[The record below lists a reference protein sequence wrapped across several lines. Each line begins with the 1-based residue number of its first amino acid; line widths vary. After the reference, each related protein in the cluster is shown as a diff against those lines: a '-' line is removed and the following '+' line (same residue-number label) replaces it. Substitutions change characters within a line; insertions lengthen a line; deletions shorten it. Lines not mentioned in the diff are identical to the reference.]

1 MQKILLTV
9 GFLLMGFLAFGQE
22 QEDDDGTEPRQSGSF
37 FDKTFVGGNFALQFG
52 NITFIDVS
60 PIVGYRITDR
70 FSAGP
75 GITYRYLKFRNFE
88 GSSTY
93 GGSVFA
99 RHIIGSQFFAQT
111 QYESLNTEYLTEI
124 NQELQLIRGWVPG
137 FFLGGGIFQ
146 PLGKRGAVTIAAMY
160 NLMYDNV
167 RSPYGSPW
175 VFNVGF
181 NL

>member
-1 MQKILLTV
+1 MKKILMTV
-9 GFLLMGFLAFGQE
+9 SLCLLSFLAFAQQGQGE
-22 QEDDDGTEPRQSGSF
+22 ETEDRRAAEGNF
-37 FDKTFVGGNFALQFG
+37 FDKVFIGGNFGLQFG

-70 FSAGP
+70 FHAGP
-75 GITYRYLKFRNFE
+75 GITYRYFKIRGFE

-93 GGSVFA
+93 GGSLFA
-99 RHIIGSQFFAQT
+99 RRIIGDQFFAQT
-111 QYESLNTEYLTEI
+111 QYEQLNTIYPSNL
-124 NQELQLIRGWVPG
+124 NELQRGWVPG

-146 PLGKRGAVTIAAMY
+146 PLGRRGAVILSGMY
-160 NLMYDNV
+160 NLMYDNI

-181 NL
+181 TL